1 MTTAAQS
8 TTRFSTTKDGVSMN
22 WHSCLKRGVIGFAPL
37 IPLLLLV
44 CLFVASPAQAAG
56 GLAMSGSF
64 YNQDFEIPQGSSV
77 SAPSVYVVVF
87 NQGDEAFGVRMSW
100 EAPVGVNITLSD
112 DDFTLGPGE
121 QQKVL
126 IGVEVSHDAAPGEY
140 EISVTAESY
149 KQGGD
154 GIQVM
159 GAAGQSATL
168 VVLGNSA
175 SVTAQ
180 TVSPDGEPVVAV
192 VRLFKVIDDRNY
204 EVAYSETGTLD
215 ATVAP
220 GSFLASAYVGGENL
234 AEESFS
240 VATDEEKTVTLTVGT
255 IYFEGFGIVPN
266 YHTKTGELAFA
277 QIVYTVRNL
286 YQPVADAEII
296 LLVTRDGASLEETS
310 LATLSPL
317 DIGRAGLNYNYIP
330 SGGWAD
336 GSYGFKLQLKLDGE
350 PYATTLEEQFDVSDG
365 GAAGGGD
372 GGGGGINAALIV
384 GIAVAVL
391 AVGAI
396 GYLLVRR
403 RRV

>member
-1 MTTAAQS
+1 
-8 TTRFSTTKDGVSMN
+8 MN
-22 WHSCLKRGVIGFAPL
+22 WLFCLKRGAIGFAPL
-37 IPLLLLV
+37 ISLMLLAS
-44 CLFVASPAQAAG
+44 LFMAVPAQAQG
-56 GLAMSGSF
+56 GLAISGSF
-64 YNQDFEIPQGSSV
+64 YRQAFEIPQGSSV

-87 NQGDEAFGVRMSW
+87 NQGDEQFGVRMSW

-112 DDFTLGPGE
+112 DDFALGPGE

-149 KQGGD
+149 KQGGE
-154 GIQVM
+154 GIQLM

-168 VVLGNSA
+168 VVLGDSA
-175 SVTAQ
+175 SVAVQ

-192 VRLFKVIDDRNY
+192 VRLFKVIDDSNY

-234 AEESFS
+234 AEESFD
-240 VATDEEKTVTLTVGT
+240 VATDEEKQVTLTVGT

-266 YHTKTGELAFA
+266 YHTETGELAFA

-296 LLVTRDGASLEETS
+296 LLVTRDGASLEEIS
-310 LATLSPL
+310 LVTLSTL
-317 DIGRAGLNYNYIP
+317 DIGRAGMNYNYIP

-336 GSYGFKLQLKLDGE
+336 GSYGFKLQLNLDGE

-372 GGGGGINAALIV
+372 GGGGGVSAALIV
-384 GIAVAVL
+384 GIAAAVL
-391 AVGAI
+391 AAGGI
-396 GYLLVRR
+396 GYLVVRR
-403 RRV
+403 RGA